1 MTHHRKKYKRSPC
14 ISGSNERGV
23 SILAPLRGATVGLL
37 ILAAVGMFQST
48 HPCGVRLVD
57 ELMRTQNR
65 SVSIHAPLR
74 GATHPLRGAGHKA
87 GVSIHAPLRGATLM
101 LPVMIIISAGFNPRT
116 PAGCDVKAAEAAKE
130 AEKVSIHAPLRGA
143 TVYPSSTDSISS
155 VSIHAPLRGATWRT
169 LHRFIRS

>member
-1 MTHHRKKYKRSPC
+1 MTHHRKKYKRSLC

-74 GATHPLRGAGHKA
+74 GATTTLSRASARPKSFNPRTPAGCDLAISRMPSARAAFQSTHPCGVRHVNLMRFQPVPE
-87 GVSIHAPLRGATLM
+87 VSIHAPLRGATLDHYNRRP
-101 LPVMIIISAGFNPRT
+101 LAHSFNPRT
-116 PAGCDVKAAEAAKE
+116 PAGCDGT
-130 AEKVSIHAPLRGA
+130 SMLW
-143 TVYPSSTDSISS
+143 T
-155 VSIHAPLRGATWRT
+155 
-169 LHRFIRS
+169 